1 MGISHIVSFIDKV
14 TKFIKSNLCFIAGKL
29 RSFICQSQGHAKSN
43 ESRHETQ
50 AEELMTNSEDTDN
63 FGDQTNE
70 QTVQV
75 NNISRKVR
83 FQTLLL
89 VKQISFEI
97 FMEDKKKISQ

>member
-14 TKFIKSNLCFIAGKL
+14 TKFIKSNLYFIAGKL
-29 RSFICQSQGHAKSN
+29 GSFICQSQEHAKSN

-75 NNISRKVR
+75 NNISRKLR

-97 FMEDKKKISQ
+97 FMEDKKK

>member
-14 TKFIKSNLCFIAGKL
+14 TKFIKSNLYFIAGKL
-29 RSFICQSQGHAKSN
+29 RSFIWQSQGHAKSN

-75 NNISRKVR
+75 NNISRKLR

-97 FMEDKKKISQ
+97 FMEDKKKISH

>member
-14 TKFIKSNLCFIAGKL
+14 TKFIKSNLYFIAGKL
-29 RSFICQSQGHAKSN
+29 RSFICQWQGHTKSN

-75 NNISRKVR
+75 NNISRKLR

-97 FMEDKKKISQ
+97 FMEDKKN

>member
-14 TKFIKSNLCFIAGKL
+14 TKFIKSNLYFIAGKL
-29 RSFICQSQGHAKSN
+29 RSFIWQSQGHAKSN

-50 AEELMTNSEDTDN
+50 AKELMTNSEDTDN

-70 QTVQV
+70 QTVQM
-75 NNISRKVR
+75 NNISRKLR

-89 VKQISFEI
+89 VK
-97 FMEDKKKISQ
+97 